1 MKLYKSLLFGL
12 LVCGMAA
19 CDTTDLERDINSL
32 KDRVE
37 DYEAQVQKLNDDMNI
52 IRVLLDGNK
61 TITSYSF
68 DGTNYTLTLSNGE
81 TLTLTQGVVG
91 ANYPS
96 ITIDEESGNWIIAG
110 KDSGV
115 KAEAEDGKDA
125 PYTPQFKIENGTWWV
140 SYDGKKTWEN
150 LGVVATGTPSD
161 KKSPITDVD
170 TTDPNF
176 IKITLKGEP
185 EPRVIPVIR
194 DLVCEITEPELADGE
209 MWYIGDG
216 ATLKVKVNIQPGD
229 IIRPV
234 VPADWEAEIVTDYSS
249 LSGEQ
254 TLEVEVTPPSGASK
268 CVVTMEVNRGANTVT
283 DEIVARTEIA
293 NYWDEYQ
300 AGMDI
305 VVGDPNGV
313 HMVIN
318 KKDVSL
324 TVKHITS
331 SSSADDKNIGADGIY
346 FVDSDVTD
354 VSHTRFGLKNLIIIG
369 TDVDTQSKLAI
380 KSNGATH
387 QYFNLGKDGGIGLAL
402 KNIEM
407 DFSTYTQTYVVNAG
421 SEESNLDYVVF
432 DQCKATFPNTGNK
445 AFNVINLSGKAN
457 IHIKNIV
464 FYGNRFSFLPST
476 GNINLVNITS
486 PAAGTKYSG
495 YESFTC
501 SNNVLYASQ
510 SAQGI
515 SGFSLLQANLD
526 ETKLDAIYSLSVNN
540 NTIVNLYSKNAMMR
554 MRAVN
559 IVSKA
564 NLMWND
570 YDNTDSRSWLFL
582 TKRSD
587 AAVELEQ
594 LELTGNTVYDQTA
607 NKKNWIVIHENGY
620 RPGNYTDYTLNY
632 LDVNP
637 FDGGTFDITNG
648 VFKVS
653 AAYEGI
659 GALLD

>member
-216 ATLKVKVNIQPGD
+216 ATLQVRVNIQSGD
-229 IIRPV
+229 IIRAI
-234 VPADWEAEIVTDYSS
+234 VPADWEAEVPDYSG
-249 LSGEQ
+249 LSGEK
-254 TLEVEVTPPSGASK
+254 TLEVKVTPPSGASK

-318 KKDVSL
+318 KKNINL

-380 KSNGATH
+380 KSNGADH

-421 SEESNLDYVVF
+421 NVESNLDYVVF
-432 DQCKATFPNTGNK
+432 DQCKAAFPNTDNK

-486 PAAGTKYSG
+486 PAAGTKFSG

-510 SAQGI
+510 SDQGI

-570 YDNTDSRSWLFL
+570 YDNADSRSWLFL
-582 TKRSD
+582 TKRAD
-587 AAVELEQ
+587 EAVELGQ

-607 NKKNWIVIHENGY
+607 NKKNWIVIYDRGY
-620 RPGNYTDYTLNY
+620 RPENHADYTFNY
-632 LDVNP
+632 LDANP

-653 AAYEGI
+653 AGYEGI
-659 GALLD
+659 GASLD

>member
-96 ITIDEESGNWIIAG
+96 ITIGENGNWVIAG
-110 KDSGV
+110 TDSGIR
-115 KAEAEDGKDA
+115 AEAKDGEDA
-125 PYTPQFKIENGTWWV
+125 PYTPQFKIENENWCVSLDGGATWQ
-140 SYDGKKTWEN
+140 N
-150 LGVVATGTPSD
+150 LGVKATGTASGT
-161 KKSPITDVD
+161 SPISSVTPATDG
-170 TTDPNF
+170 NS
-176 IKITLKGEP
+176 IKITLAGGKTCT
-185 EPRVIPVIR
+185 IPVVK
-194 DLVCEITEPELADGE
+194 DLVCEITEPKLADGE
-209 MWYIGDG
+209 MWYIGTG
-216 ATLKVKVNIQPGD
+216 VATLQVRVNIQSGD
-229 IIRPV
+229 IIRAI
-234 VPADWEAEIVTDYSS
+234 VPADWEAEVPDYSG
-249 LSGEQ
+249 LSGEK
-254 TLEVEVTPPSGASK
+254 TLEVKVTPPSGASK

-318 KKDVSL
+318 KKNINL

-380 KSNGATH
+380 KSNGADH

-421 SEESNLDYVVF
+421 NVESNLDYVVF
-432 DQCKATFPNTGNK
+432 DQCKAAFPNTDNK

-486 PAAGTKYSG
+486 PAAGTKFSG

-510 SAQGI
+510 SDQGI

-570 YDNTDSRSWLFL
+570 YDNADSRSWLFL
-582 TKRSD
+582 TKRAD
-587 AAVELEQ
+587 EAVELGQ
-594 LELTGNTVYDQTA
+594 LELTGNTVYDQIA
-607 NKKNWIVIHENGY
+607 NKKNWIVIHDRGY
-620 RPGNYTDYTLNY
+620 RPENHADYTFNY
-632 LDVNP
+632 LDANP

-653 AAYEGI
+653 AGYEGI
-659 GALLD
+659 GASLD

>member
-68 DGTNYTLTLSNGE
+68 DGANYTLTLSNGE

-96 ITIDEESGNWIIAG
+96 ITIGENGNWVIAG
-110 KDSGV
+110 TDSGV
-115 KAEAEDGKDA
+115 RAEAKDGEDA
-125 PYTPQFKIENGTWWV
+125 PYTPQFKIENENWCVSLDGGATWQ
-140 SYDGKKTWEN
+140 N
-150 LGVVATGTPSD
+150 LGVKATGDPSGES
-161 KKSPITDVD
+161 SPISNVTLASDGNSI
-170 TTDPNF
+170 T
-176 IKITLKGEP
+176 IKLSDNNSYT
-185 EPRVIPVIR
+185 IPVVK
-194 DLVCEITEPELADGE
+194 DLVCEIIEPALADGE
-209 MWYIGDG
+209 MWYIGTGG
-216 ATLKVKVNIQPGD
+216 ATLKVRVNIQSGD
-229 IIRPV
+229 IIRPI

-254 TLEVEVTPPSGASK
+254 TLEVKVTPLSGASK

-318 KKDVSL
+318 KKNINL

-331 SSSADDKNIGADGIY
+331 SSTDTDKQIAAEGIY
-346 FVDSDVTD
+346 FVDSDAEN
-354 VSHTRFGLKNLIIIG
+354 VSYQRFGLKNLIIIG
-369 TDVDTQSKLAI
+369 TDFDKQSKLTI
-380 KSNGATH
+380 SD
-387 QYFNLGKDGGIGLAL
+387 YFNLGKDGGVGLAL

-407 DFSTYTQTYVVNAG
+407 DLSSYTAAYVVNAG
-421 SEESNLDYVVF
+421 NEESTLDYVIF
-432 DQCKATFPNTGNK
+432 DQCKAAFPNTGNK
-445 AFNVINLSGKAN
+445 NFNVVQLSNKAN

-464 FYGNRFSFLPST
+464 FYGNKFAFNPST
-476 GNINLVNITS
+476 GNTFLVNLS
-486 PAAGTKYSG
+486 PADGTKYSG

-501 SNNVLYASQ
+501 SNNVIYASQ
-510 SAQGI
+510 SGQGI
-515 SGFSLLQANLD
+515 SNFSLLQANLD
-526 ETKLDAIYSLSVNN
+526 ETKLDVIFSLSVNH
-540 NTIVNLYSKNAMMR
+540 NTFVNLFSKNAMMR
-554 MRAVN
+554 TRAVN
-559 IVSKA
+559 VVSNA

-570 YDNTDSRSWLFL
+570 YDNDDSRSWLYL
-582 TKRSD
+582 TKRAD
-587 AAVELEQ
+587 EAVELGQ

-607 NKKNWIVIHENGY
+607 NKKNWIVIHDRGY
-620 RPGNYTDYTLNY
+620 RPENHADYTFNY
-632 LDVNP
+632 LDANP

-653 AAYEGI
+653 AGYEGI
-659 GALLD
+659 GASLD

>member
-68 DGTNYTLTLSNGE
+68 DGANYTLTLSNGE

-96 ITIDEESGNWIIAG
+96 ITIGENGNWVIAG
-110 KDSGV
+110 TDSGIR
-115 KAEAEDGKDA
+115 AEAKDGEDA
-125 PYTPQFKIENGTWWV
+125 PYTPQFKIENENWCVSLDGGATWQ
-140 SYDGKKTWEN
+140 N
-150 LGVVATGTPSD
+150 LGVKATGTASGT
-161 KKSPITDVD
+161 SPISSVTPATDG
-170 TTDPNF
+170 NS
-176 IKITLKGEP
+176 IKITLAEGNTYT
-185 EPRVIPVIR
+185 IPVVK

-209 MWYIGDG
+209 MWYIGTDG
-216 ATLKVKVNIQPGD
+216 ATLKVRVNIQSGD
-229 IIRPV
+229 IIRPI

-254 TLEVEVTPPSGASK
+254 TLEVKVTPLSGASK

-318 KKDVSL
+318 KKNINL

-331 SSSADDKNIGADGIY
+331 SSTDTDKQIAAEGIY
-346 FVDSDVTD
+346 FVDSDVTG
-354 VSHTRFGLKNLIIIG
+354 VSYKRFGLKNLIIIG
-369 TDVDTQSKLAI
+369 TDVDKQSKLPV
-380 KSNGATH
+380 SD
-387 QYFNLGKDGGIGLAL
+387 YFNIGREGGKGLAL

-407 DFSTYTQTYVVNAG
+407 DLSSYTAAYVVNAG
-421 SEESNLDYVVF
+421 NEESTLDYVIF
-432 DQCKATFPNTGNK
+432 DQCKAAFPNTGNK
-445 AFNVINLSGKAN
+445 NFNVVQLSNKAN

-464 FYGNRFSFLPST
+464 FYGNKFAFNPST
-476 GNINLVNITS
+476 GNTFLVNLS
-486 PAAGTKYSG
+486 PADGTKYSG

-501 SNNVLYASQ
+501 SNNVIYASQ
-510 SAQGI
+510 SGQGI
-515 SGFSLLQANLD
+515 SNFSLLQANLD
-526 ETKLDAIYSLSVNN
+526 ETKLDVISNLTVNN
-540 NTIVNLYSKNAMMR
+540 NTFVNIYSMNAMMR
-554 MRAVN
+554 MRAEN
-559 IVSKA
+559 ITSNS
-564 NLMWND
+564 NLIWND
-570 YDNTDSRSWLFL
+570 YDTDKSRSWLFL

-659 GALLD
+659 GASLD

>member
-12 LVCGMAA
+12 LMCGFAA

-125 PYTPQFKIENGTWWV
+125 PYTPQFKIENENWWV
-140 SYDGKKTWEN
+140 SLDGGATWQN
-150 LGVVATGTPSD
+150 LGVKATGTASGT
-161 KKSPITDVD
+161 SPISSVTPATDG
-170 TTDPNF
+170 NS
-176 IKITLKGEP
+176 IKITLADGNTCT
-185 EPRVIPVIR
+185 IPVVK
-194 DLVCEITEPELADGE
+194 DLVCEITEPKLADGE
-209 MWYIGDG
+209 MWYIGTGG
-216 ATLKVKVNIQPGD
+216 ATLQVRVNIQSGD
-229 IIRPV
+229 IIRAI
-234 VPADWEAEIVTDYSS
+234 VPADWEAEVPDYSG
-249 LSGEQ
+249 LSGEK
-254 TLEVEVTPPSGASK
+254 TLEVKVTPLSGASK

-380 KSNGATH
+380 KSSGADH

-421 SEESNLDYVVF
+421 NAESNLDYVVF
-432 DQCKATFPNTGNK
+432 DQCKAAFPNTGNK

-510 SAQGI
+510 SGQGI
-515 SGFSLLQANLD
+515 SGFSVLQANLD
-526 ETKLDAIYSLSVNN
+526 ETKLDAIYSLSVNH
-540 NTIVNLYSKNAMMR
+540 NTFVNLFSKNAMMR
-554 MRAVN
+554 TRAVN
-559 IVSKA
+559 VVSNA

-570 YDNTDSRSWLFL
+570 YDNDDSRSWLYL
-582 TKRSD
+582 TKRAD
-587 AAVELEQ
+587 EAVELGQ

-607 NKKNWIVIHENGY
+607 NKKNWIVIHDRGY
-620 RPGNYTDYTLNY
+620 RPENHADYTFNY
-632 LDVNP
+632 LDANP

-653 AAYEGI
+653 AGYEGI
-659 GALLD
+659 GASLD

>member
-12 LVCGMAA
+12 LMCGFAA

-110 KDSGV
+110 KDSGI

-234 VPADWEAEIVTDYSS
+234 VPADWKAKMSDYST
-249 LSGEQ
+249 LAGEQ
-254 TLEVEVTPPSGASK
+254 ILDVTVTPPDAASK
-268 CVVTMEVNRGANTVT
+268 CVVTIEVNRGANTIT
-283 DEIVARTEIA
+283 DEIVARTQTTSYYADYMAGLDIKIGDFIINKATYGDAVYVDNNNPTIATDKVYFIKDNLEINMA
-293 NYWDEYQ
+293 KVRVENYLF
-300 AGMDI
+300 
-305 VVGDPNGV
+305 VVGENPNLPPTLKFGANKYFSLNSDNTEALGLFCKNIVIDGTGNTNYLSNIEGSKLAVDYKYYMMDNVRFIIEKDKSVLVITQKVDNSTGSKIGNILFRSCHFKFKDGTTTAKIVQLNGAGDYTATSVAMQNNVFYASSEGTSVGAVLYANTKTVGHFLIEKNSLIGV
-313 HMVIN
+313 YPLAAQGYIQNAPDKSSCFQKNVVYI
-318 KKDVSL
+318 KASSS
-324 TVKHITS
+324 TGSYTS
-331 SSSADDKNIGADGIY
+331 GANFVSSSADPAVEPDAAPN
-346 FVDSDVTD
+346 FVD
-354 VSHTRFGLKNLIIIG
+354 N
-369 TDVDTQSKLAI
+369 
-380 KSNGATH
+380 
-387 QYFNLGKDGGIGLAL
+387 
-402 KNIEM
+402 
-407 DFSTYTQTYVVNAG
+407 
-421 SEESNLDYVVF
+421 VVF
-432 DQCKATFPNTGNK
+432 DNTDMKWKCFRNK
-445 AFNVINLSGKAN
+445 APSG
-457 IHIKNIV
+457 IV
-464 FYGNRFSFLPST
+464 NT
-476 GNINLVNITS
+476 I
-486 PAAGTKYSG
+486 
-495 YESFTC
+495 
-501 SNNVLYASQ
+501 
-510 SAQGI
+510 
-515 SGFSLLQANLD
+515 
-526 ETKLDAIYSLSVNN
+526 ETKAGSPFIITN
-540 NTIVNLYSKNAMMR
+540 
-554 MRAVN
+554 
-559 IVSKA
+559 
-564 NLMWND
+564 
-570 YDNTDSRSWLFL
+570 YDNGEFVL
-582 TKRSD
+582 SD
-587 AAVELEQ
+587 EYKGE
-594 LELTGNTVYDQTA
+594 Y
-607 NKKNWIVIHENGY
+607 
-620 RPGNYTDYTLNY
+620 
-632 LDVNP
+632 
-637 FDGGTFDITNG
+637 
-648 VFKVS
+648 
-653 AAYEGI
+653 
-659 GALLD
+659 GAE

>member
-81 TLTLTQGVVG
+81 TLTLTQGIVG

-110 KDSGV
+110 VDSGK
-115 KAEAEDGKDA
+115 KAEAKDGEDA
-125 PYTPQFKIENGTWWV
+125 PYTPQFKIENENWWV
-140 SYDGKKTWEN
+140 SYDGGVTWTD
-150 LGVVATGTPSD
+150 LGVKATGTASGT
-161 KKSPITDVD
+161 SPISNVEPASDGNSIT
-170 TTDPNF
+170 
-176 IKITLKGEP
+176 IKLSDNNSYT
-185 EPRVIPVIR
+185 IPVVK
-194 DLVCEITEPELADGE
+194 DLVCEITDPELADGE
-209 MWYIGDG
+209 MWYIGCE
-216 ATLKVKVNIQPGD
+216 ATETLKVNVNIQSGD

-234 VPADWEAEIVTDYSS
+234 VPADWKAEIKTDYSS

-254 TLEVEVTPPSGASK
+254 TLEVEVKAPATASK

-300 AGMDI
+300 AGLDV
-305 VVGDPNGV
+305 VVGDPDGI

-318 KKDVSL
+318 KKNVNL
-324 TVKHITS
+324 TVKHITNS
-331 SSSADDKNIGADGIY
+331 SSTTDKVIEAEGIY
-346 FVDSDVTD
+346 FVDSDAED
-354 VSHTRFGLKNLIIIG
+354 VSYERFGLKNLIIIG
-369 TDVDTQSKLAI
+369 TDIDKQSKLTI
-380 KSNGATH
+380 SD
-387 QYFNLGKDGGIGLAL
+387 YFNLGKDGGVGLAL
-402 KNIEM
+402 KNINM
-407 DFSTYTQTYVVNAG
+407 DFVSTYSLAYVVNAG
-421 SEESNLDYVVF
+421 SEASVLDYVIF
-432 DQCKATFPNTGNK
+432 DKCIANLTNGAGAQ
-445 AFNVINLSGKAN
+445 FNFFQLSGKSK
-457 IHIKNIV
+457 IQVKNII
-464 FYGNRFSFLPST
+464 FYSNKFRLNSST
-476 GNINLVNITS
+476 AKVNLMNLAS
-486 PAAGTKYSG
+486 PADGTKFSG
-495 YESFTC
+495 YENFVC
-501 SNNVLYASQ
+501 RNNVFYSPQLGNGLYD
-510 SAQGI
+510 
-515 SGFSLLQANLD
+515 FSVLQANLD
-526 ETKLDAIYSLSVNN
+526 ETKLDVISNLTVNN
-540 NTIVNLYSKNAMMR
+540 NTFVNIYSMNAMMR
-554 MRAVN
+554 MRAEN
-559 IVSKA
+559 ITSNS
-564 NLMWND
+564 NLIWND
-570 YDNTDSRSWLFL
+570 YDTDKSRSWLYM

-587 AAVELEQ
+587 SAVELKQ
-594 LELTGNTVYDQTA
+594 LELSNNTVYDQTV
-607 NKKNWIVIHENGY
+607 KGKSWIMIHSNGY
-620 RPGNYTDYTLNY
+620 RPDNYADYTLNY

-659 GALLD
+659 GASLD

>member
-12 LVCGMAA
+12 LMCGFAA

-125 PYTPQFKIENGTWWV
+125 PYTPQFKIENENWWV

-161 KKSPITDVD
+161 KKSLITDVD
-170 TTDPNF
+170 TKDPNF

-185 EPRVIPVIR
+185 KPRVIPVIR

-209 MWYIGDG
+209 MWYIGDD

-234 VPADWEAEIVTDYSS
+234 VPADWKANIVTPNYTS

-254 TLEVEVTPPSGASK
+254 TLEVEVTAPTTASK
-268 CVVTMEVNRGANTVT
+268 CVVTIEVNRGVNTVT

-300 AGMDI
+300 AGLDV
-305 VVGDPNGV
+305 VVGDPDGI

-324 TVKHITS
+324 TVKHITKTS
-331 SSSADDKNIGADGIY
+331 SDADKTITADGIY
-346 FVDSDVTD
+346 FVDSDVD
-354 VSHTRFGLKNLIIIG
+354 GVWHKRLGLKNLIIIG
-369 TDVDTQSKLAI
+369 SDINKQSNLLI
-380 KSNGATH
+380 KSEGTYH
-387 QYFNLGKDGGIGLAL
+387 HYFNLGKDGGKGLIL
-402 KNIEM
+402 KNVNL
-407 DFSTYTQTYVVNAG
+407 DFTSYTGTYVVNAG
-421 SEESNLDYVVF
+421 NDAAVFDYVIF
-432 DQCKATFPNTGNK
+432 DKCIVNLNNSSSSFNFISLSNK
-445 AFNVINLSGKAN
+445 A
-457 IHIKNIV
+457 HIQIKSTV
-464 FYGNRFSFLPST
+464 FYGNKFRFNSST
-476 GNINLVNITS
+476 SRVNLMNLAS
-486 PAAGTKYSG
+486 PASGTKFFG
-495 YESFTC
+495 YENFVC
-501 SNNVLYASQ
+501 RNNVFYSPQKGSGLYD
-510 SAQGI
+510 
-515 SGFSLLQANLD
+515 FSVLQAYLN
-526 ETKLDAIYSLSVNN
+526 ETQLDAISNLTVNN
-540 NTIVNLYSKNAMMR
+540 NTFVNIYSMNAMMR
-554 MRAVN
+554 MRAEN
-559 IVSKA
+559 ITSNS
-564 NLMWND
+564 NLIWND
-570 YDNTDSRSWLFL
+570 YDTDKS
-582 TKRSD
+582 
-587 AAVELEQ
+587 AQ
-594 LELTGNTVYDQTA
+594 LHKSVA
-607 NKKNWIVIHENGY
+607 I
-620 RPGNYTDYTLNY
+620 
-632 LDVNP
+632 
-637 FDGGTFDITNG
+637 
-648 VFKVS
+648 
-653 AAYEGI
+653 
-659 GALLD
+659 

>member
-81 TLTLTQGVVG
+81 TLTLTQGIVG

-110 KDSGV
+110 VDSGK
-115 KAEAEDGKDA
+115 KAEAKDGEDA
-125 PYTPQFKIENGTWWV
+125 PYTPQFKIENENWWV
-140 SYDGKKTWEN
+140 SYDGGVTWTD
-150 LGVVATGTPSD
+150 LGVKATGTASGT
-161 KKSPITDVD
+161 SPISSVTPATDGNSI
-170 TTDPNF
+170 T
-176 IKITLKGEP
+176 ITLSDGTP
-185 EPRVIPVIR
+185 YTIPVVK

-209 MWYIGDG
+209 VWYIGTGG
-216 ATLKVKVNIQPGD
+216 ATLKVRVNIQSGD
-229 IIRPV
+229 IIRPI
-234 VPADWEAEIVTDYSS
+234 VPADWEAEVPDYSS

-254 TLEVEVTPPSGASK
+254 TLEVKVTPPSGASK

-659 GALLD
+659 GASLD

>member
-68 DGTNYTLTLSNGE
+68 DGANYTLTLSNGE

-96 ITIDEESGNWIIAG
+96 ITIGENGNWVIAG
-110 KDSGV
+110 TDSGIR
-115 KAEAEDGKDA
+115 AEAKDGEDA
-125 PYTPQFKIENGTWWV
+125 PYTPQFKIENENWCVSLDGGATWQ
-140 SYDGKKTWEN
+140 N
-150 LGVVATGTPSD
+150 LGVKATGTASGT
-161 KKSPITDVD
+161 SPISSVTPATDG
-170 TTDPNF
+170 NS
-176 IKITLKGEP
+176 IKITLAEGNTYT
-185 EPRVIPVIR
+185 IPVVK

-209 MWYIGDG
+209 MWYIGTDG
-216 ATLKVKVNIQPGD
+216 ATLKVRVNIQSGD
-229 IIRPV
+229 IIRPI

-254 TLEVEVTPPSGASK
+254 TLEVKVTPLSGASK

-318 KKDVSL
+318 KKNINL

-331 SSSADDKNIGADGIY
+331 SSTDTDKQIAAEGIY
-346 FVDSDVTD
+346 FVDSDVTG
-354 VSHTRFGLKNLIIIG
+354 VSYKRFGLKNLIIIG
-369 TDVDTQSKLAI
+369 TDVDKQSKLPV
-380 KSNGATH
+380 SD
-387 QYFNLGKDGGIGLAL
+387 YFNTGREGGKGLAL

-407 DFSTYTQTYVVNAG
+407 DLSSYTAAYVVNAG
-421 SEESNLDYVVF
+421 NEESTLDYVIF
-432 DQCKATFPNTGNK
+432 DQCKAAFPNTGNK
-445 AFNVINLSGKAN
+445 NFNVVQLSNKAN

-464 FYGNRFSFLPST
+464 FYGNKFAFNPST
-476 GNINLVNITS
+476 GNTFLVNLS
-486 PAAGTKYSG
+486 PADGTKYSG

-501 SNNVLYASQ
+501 SNNVIYASQ
-510 SAQGI
+510 SGQGI
-515 SGFSLLQANLD
+515 SNFSLLQANLD
-526 ETKLDAIYSLSVNN
+526 ETKLDVIFSLSVNH
-540 NTIVNLYSKNAMMR
+540 NTFVNLFSKNAMMR
-554 MRAVN
+554 TRAVN
-559 IVSKA
+559 VVSNA

-570 YDNTDSRSWLFL
+570 YDNAESRSWLFL
-582 TKRSD
+582 TKRAD
-587 AAVELEQ
+587 EAVELGQ
-594 LELTGNTVYDQTA
+594 LELTGNTVYDQIA
-607 NKKNWIVIHENGY
+607 NKKNWIVIHDRGY
-620 RPGNYTDYTLNY
+620 RPENHADYTFNY
-632 LDVNP
+632 LDANP

-653 AAYEGI
+653 AGYEGI
-659 GALLD
+659 GASLD

>member
-68 DGTNYTLTLSNGE
+68 DGANYTLTLSNGE

-96 ITIDEESGNWIIAG
+96 ITIGENGNWVIAG
-110 KDSGV
+110 TDSGIR
-115 KAEAEDGKDA
+115 AEAKDGEDA
-125 PYTPQFKIENGTWWV
+125 PYTPQFKIENENWCVSLDGGATWQ
-140 SYDGKKTWEN
+140 N
-150 LGVVATGTPSD
+150 LGVKATGTASGT
-161 KKSPITDVD
+161 SPISSVTPATDG
-170 TTDPNF
+170 NS
-176 IKITLKGEP
+176 IKITLAEGNTYT
-185 EPRVIPVIR
+185 IPVVK
-194 DLVCEITEPELADGE
+194 DLVCEITEPELAEGE
-209 MWYIGDG
+209 MWYIGTDG
-216 ATLKVKVNIQPGD
+216 ATLKVRVNIQSGD
-229 IIRPV
+229 IIRPI

-254 TLEVEVTPPSGASK
+254 TLEVKVTPLSGASK

-318 KKDVSL
+318 KKNINL

-331 SSSADDKNIGADGIY
+331 SSTDTDKQIAAEGIY
-346 FVDSDVTD
+346 FVDSDVTG
-354 VSHTRFGLKNLIIIG
+354 VSYKRFGLKNLIIIG
-369 TDVDTQSKLAI
+369 TDVDKQSKLPV
-380 KSNGATH
+380 SD
-387 QYFNLGKDGGIGLAL
+387 YFNIGREGGKGLAL

-407 DFSTYTQTYVVNAG
+407 DLSSYTAAYVVNAG
-421 SEESNLDYVVF
+421 NEESTLDYVIF
-432 DQCKATFPNTGNK
+432 DQCKAAFPNTGNK
-445 AFNVINLSGKAN
+445 NFNVVQLSNKAN

-464 FYGNRFSFLPST
+464 FYGNKFAFNPST
-476 GNINLVNITS
+476 GNTFLVNLS
-486 PAAGTKYSG
+486 PADGTKYSG

-501 SNNVLYASQ
+501 SNNVIYASQ
-510 SAQGI
+510 SGQGI
-515 SGFSLLQANLD
+515 SNFSLLQANLD
-526 ETKLDAIYSLSVNN
+526 ETKLDVIFSLSVNH
-540 NTIVNLYSKNAMMR
+540 NTFVNLFSKNAMMR
-554 MRAVN
+554 TRAVN
-559 IVSKA
+559 VVSNA

-570 YDNTDSRSWLFL
+570 YDNADSRSWLFL
-582 TKRSD
+582 TKRAD
-587 AAVELEQ
+587 EAVELGQ

-659 GALLD
+659 GASLD

>member
-68 DGTNYTLTLSNGE
+68 DGANYTLTLSNGE

-96 ITIDEESGNWIIAG
+96 ITIGENGNWVIAG
-110 KDSGV
+110 TDSGV
-115 KAEAEDGKDA
+115 RAEAKDGEDA
-125 PYTPQFKIENGTWWV
+125 PYTPQFKIENENWCVSLDGGATWQ
-140 SYDGKKTWEN
+140 N
-150 LGVVATGTPSD
+150 LGVKATGTASGT
-161 KKSPITDVD
+161 SPISGVAASDNSIT
-170 TTDPNF
+170 
-176 IKITLKGEP
+176 ITLSDDTP
-185 EPRVIPVIR
+185 YTIPVVK

-209 MWYIGDG
+209 VWYIGTGG
-216 ATLKVKVNIQPGD
+216 ATLKVRVNIQSGD
-229 IIRPV
+229 IIRPI

-254 TLEVEVTPPSGASK
+254 TLEVKVAPPSGASK

-318 KKDVSL
+318 KKDVNL
-324 TVKHITS
+324 TVKHITNS
-331 SSSADDKNIGADGIY
+331 SSTTDKLIKAEGIY
-346 FVDSDVTD
+346 FVDSDAED
-354 VSHTRFGLKNLIIIG
+354 VSYERFGLKNLIIIG
-369 TDVDTQSKLAI
+369 TDIDKQSKLTI
-380 KSNGATH
+380 SD
-387 QYFNLGKDGGIGLAL
+387 YFNLGKEGGVGLAL
-402 KNIEM
+402 KNINM
-407 DFSTYTQTYVVNAG
+407 DFVSTYSLAYVVNAG
-421 SEESNLDYVVF
+421 SEASVLDYVIF
-432 DQCKATFPNTGNK
+432 DKCIANLTNGAGTQ
-445 AFNVINLSGKAN
+445 FNFFQLSGKSK
-457 IHIKNIV
+457 IQVKNII
-464 FYGNRFSFLPST
+464 FYSNKFCFNSST
-476 GNINLVNITS
+476 AKVNLMNLAS
-486 PAAGTKYSG
+486 PATGTKFSG
-495 YESFTC
+495 YENFVC
-501 SNNVLYASQ
+501 RNNVFYSPQKGSGLYD
-510 SAQGI
+510 
-515 SGFSLLQANLD
+515 FSVLQANLD
-526 ETKLDAIYSLSVNN
+526 ETKLDVISNLTVNN
-540 NTIVNLYSKNAMMR
+540 NTFVNIYSMNAMMR
-554 MRAVN
+554 MRAEN
-559 IVSKA
+559 ITSNS
-564 NLMWND
+564 NLIWND
-570 YDNTDSRSWLFL
+570 YDTDKSRSWLFL

-659 GALLD
+659 GASLD